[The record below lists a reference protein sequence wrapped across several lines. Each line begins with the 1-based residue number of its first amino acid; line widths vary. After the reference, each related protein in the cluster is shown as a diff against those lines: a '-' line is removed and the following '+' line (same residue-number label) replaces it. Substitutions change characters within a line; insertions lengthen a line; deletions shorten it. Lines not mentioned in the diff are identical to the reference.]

1 MFRNPCPKLVA
12 RSKSTY
18 SYSRRILFTE
28 HPPVYTSTPAV
39 HTDPRFLHGITTMPG
54 IRRLGSDGVSAS
66 AERDIEDRDPTT
78 RFRADAREETERD
91 IELPRDGIIDGRYQ
105 VVDRVGDGGMGVV
118 LRAQDLR
125 LHRQV
130 ALKLIRP
137 HLVAERELVEQ
148 FLAEARAMAQLRHP
162 NVVEVHDFGEHQGR
176 PYFVMR
182 FVDGPDLHSWV
193 GEQPL
198 PLPVDVALGVLGQI
212 CEGVAAIHDAGVVHR
227 DIKPE
232 NMLVDAGF
240 RVVVTDFGLVRPLEE
255 LATQTGWQVAGGTAA
270 YMAPELAREDDLPP
284 SLATRGDV
292 YALGILAY
300 WLLVGHHPFHART
313 RRQMLEM
320 QIRARV
326 PPPSEARPDL
336 PRELDPVVLQA
347 LHKDPRR
354 RTADARILADQLRLA
369 RLRIGRPRPRVV
381 VVDEDEAGLRWIA
394 STLADACPDAV
405 VISLADSGRALERI
419 EAEPPALVITALE
432 NEALSGLELAAM
444 LRGNPTTQAVPVVV
458 VSATGGAAEWQA
470 LWRIGVQ
477 GFLLKPLVREAFVP
491 LVRGLLPQLRADVRL
506 LAGGRRQ
513 GSARSG

>member
-1 MFRNPCPKLVA
+1 
-12 RSKSTY
+12 
-18 SYSRRILFTE
+18 
-28 HPPVYTSTPAV
+28 
-39 HTDPRFLHGITTMPG
+39 MPG
-54 IRRLGSDGVSAS
+54 TRRHTSDGVSTS
-66 AERDIEDRDPTT
+66 LERDVEDRDPTT
-78 RFRADAREETERD
+78 RFDVDAQLEVDQD
-91 IELPRDGIIDGRYQ
+91 IELPRDGIVDGRYK
-105 VVDRVGDGGMGVV
+105 VLDRVGDGGMGVV

-137 HLVAERELVEQ
+137 HLVVERELVEQ

-162 NVVEVHDFGEHQGR
+162 NVVEVYDFGEHHGR

-182 FVDGPDLHSWV
+182 FIDGPDLHTWV
-193 GEQPL
+193 GEQPR
-198 PLPVDVALGVLGQI
+198 PLPVDVALGILGQV
-212 CEGVAAIHDAGVVHR
+212 CEGVASIHDAGVVHR

-255 LATQTGWQVAGGTAA
+255 LTSQSGWQITGGTAG
-270 YMAPELAREDDLPP
+270 YMAPELAREEEDLPS
-284 SLATRGDV
+284 SLATRSDV
-292 YALGILAY
+292 YSLGILAY
-300 WLLVGHHPFHART
+300 WLLVGQHPFAAKT
-313 RRQMLEM
+313 RRQMLDL

-326 PPPSEARPDL
+326 APPSEARPDL

-354 RTADARILADQLRLA
+354 RTADARILADQLRLT
-369 RLRIGRPRPRVV
+369 RLCIGRPRPRVV

-394 STLADACPDAV
+394 STLADTCPDAV
-405 VISLADSGRALERI
+405 VVALSDSSRALERI

-432 NEALSGLELAAM
+432 NRGVSGLELAATV
-444 LRGNPTTQAVPVVV
+444 RGNPATQAVPVVV
-458 VSATGGAAEWQA
+458 VSAVGGAAEWQA

-491 LVRGLLPQLRADVRL
+491 LVRGLLPQLKADVRM
-506 LAGGRRQ
+506 LAGARGRQ
-513 GSARSG
+513 GSRSAE

>member
-1 MFRNPCPKLVA
+1 M
-12 RSKSTY
+12 
-18 SYSRRILFTE
+18 
-28 HPPVYTSTPAV
+28 
-39 HTDPRFLHGITTMPG
+39 PR
-54 IRRLGSDGVSAS
+54 IRRLTSDGVSTT
-66 AERDIEDRDPTT
+66 AEADIEDRDPTT
-78 RFRADAREETERD
+78 RYDVDAQTEVDRD
-91 IELPRDGIIDGRYQ
+91 IELPRDGIIDGRYR
-105 VVDRVGDGGMGVV
+105 VLDRVGDGGMGVV

-125 LHRQV
+125 LHREV

-162 NVVEVHDFGEHQGR
+162 NVVEVYDFGEHHGR

-182 FVDGPDLHSWV
+182 FVDGPDLHTWV
-193 GEQPL
+193 GEQAL
-198 PLPVDVALGVLGQI
+198 PLPVDVALGILGQV

-255 LATQTGWQVAGGTAA
+255 VESQQGFQVTGGTAG
-270 YMAPELAREDDLPP
+270 YMAPEHAREEQLPS

-300 WLLVGHHPFHART
+300 WLLVGHHPFAAKT

-369 RLRIGRPRPRVV
+369 RHRIGRPRPRVV
-381 VVDEDEAGLRWIA
+381 VVDEDDASLRWIT
-394 STLADACPDAV
+394 STLAEACPDAV
-405 VISLADSGRALERI
+405 VVALHDSGRAPGRI
-419 EAEPPALVITALE
+419 EEEPPALVITALE
-432 NEALSGLELAAM
+432 NRGVSGLELAAM
-444 LRGNPTTQAVPVVV
+444 VRGNPSTQAVPVVV
-458 VSATGGAAEWQA
+458 VSAVGGAAEWQA
-470 LWRIGVQ
+470 LHRIGVQ
-477 GFLLKPLVREAFVP
+477 GFVLKPLVREAFVP
-491 LVRGLLPQLRADVRL
+491 LVRGLLPQLRADVRVL
-506 LAGGRRQ
+506 SAARQ
-513 GSARSG
+513 RG

>member
-1 MFRNPCPKLVA
+1 
-12 RSKSTY
+12 
-18 SYSRRILFTE
+18 
-28 HPPVYTSTPAV
+28 
-39 HTDPRFLHGITTMPG
+39 MPG
-54 IRRLGSDGVSAS
+54 TRRLTSDGVSTS
-66 AERDIEDRDPTT
+66 PEPDVEDRDPTT
-78 RFRADAREETERD
+78 RFTIEADAEADHD
-91 IELPRDGIIDGRYQ
+91 IELPRDGIIDGRYK
-105 VVDRVGDGGMGVV
+105 VLDRVGDGGMGVV

-137 HLVAERELVEQ
+137 HLVAERELVDQ

-162 NVVEVHDFGEHQGR
+162 NVVEVHDFGEHQGL
-176 PYFVMR
+176 PYFAMR

-193 GEQPL
+193 SEQSLPL
-198 PLPVDVALGVLGQI
+198 PLDVALGVLGQV

-240 RVVVTDFGLVRPLEE
+240 RVVVTDFGLVRPVQELE
-255 LATQTGWQVAGGTAA
+255 AQTGWQVTGGTAG
-270 YMAPELAREDDLPP
+270 YMAPELAREDEVPS

-300 WLLVGHHPFHART
+300 WLLVGHHPFAAKT

-326 PPPSEARPDL
+326 APPSEARPDL
-336 PRELDPVVLQA
+336 PRELDAVVLQA

-381 VVDEDEAGLRWIA
+381 VIDEDDAGLRWIA
-394 STLADACPDAV
+394 STLAETCSDALV
-405 VISLADSGRALERI
+405 VSLGDSGRALETI
-419 EAEPPALVITALE
+419 EADPPALVITALE
-432 NEALSGLELAAM
+432 NRSVSGLELAAM
-444 LRGNPTTQAVPVVV
+444 LRGNPVTQAVPVVV

-491 LVRGLLPQLRADVRL
+491 LVRGLLPQLKADVRV
-506 LAGGRRQ
+506 LAGARR
-513 GSARSG
+513 GSVGSG

>member
-1 MFRNPCPKLVA
+1 MAGTRRHTSGGVFTSVEPHVA
-12 RSKSTY
+12 
-18 SYSRRILFTE
+18 
-28 HPPVYTSTPAV
+28 
-39 HTDPRFLHGITTMPG
+39 
-54 IRRLGSDGVSAS
+54 
-66 AERDIEDRDPTT
+66 DRDPTT
-78 RFRADAREETERD
+78 RFDVDAQTQAERD
-91 IELPRDGIIDGRYQ
+91 IELPHDGIIDGRYQ
-105 VVDRVGDGGMGVV
+105 VLDRVGDGGMGVV

-125 LHRQV
+125 LHREV

-162 NVVEVHDFGEHQGR
+162 NVVEVYDFGEHHGR

-182 FVDGPDLHSWV
+182 FVDGPDLHTWV
-193 GEQPL
+193 DEQSR
-198 PLPVDVALGVLGQI
+198 PLPVDVALGVLGQV

-240 RVVVTDFGLVRPLEE
+240 RVVVTDFGLVCPLED
-255 LATQTGWQVAGGTAA
+255 LAVQTGFQITGGTAA
-270 YMAPELAREDDLPP
+270 YMAPELAREEEDLPP

-300 WLLVGHHPFHART
+300 WLLVGHHPFEAKS
-313 RRQMLEM
+313 RRQMLDL

-354 RTADARILADQLRLA
+354 RTADARILADQLRLT
-369 RLRIGRPRPRVV
+369 RLHIGRPRPRVV
-381 VVDEDEAGLRWIA
+381 VVDEDEAGLQWIA

-405 VISLADSGRALERI
+405 VVTVHDSDRALEQI
-419 EAEPPALVITALE
+419 EAETPALVITALE
-432 NEALSGLELAAM
+432 NRGVSGLELAAT
-444 LRGNPTTQAVPVVV
+444 LRGNPMTQAVPVVV
-458 VSATGGAAEWQA
+458 VSAVGGAAEWQA
-470 LWRIGVQ
+470 LWRIGVA

-491 LVRGLLPQLRADVRL
+491 LVRGLLPQLRADVRVL
-506 LAGGRRQ
+506 P
-513 GSARSG
+513 GSRGRSGSVGSG